1 MPRPQYIART
11 RKAVSTDRHVEV
23 TFKVAAG
30 DTQTREPGYSHA
42 LRTRVQ
48 VVVRLLKLQSS
59 VAAESSDKKQK
70 KTTQEGDTDENADSS
85 SLERPSSQSVTAMSS
100 PKEELEVE
108 WAFTTD
114 LQWLLQKLLD
124 LMNDAGGDT
133 SSKMVLHDA
142 DDELKSVYVLIMH
155 LVLFFLNMGRHC
167 GGMLLT
173 E

>member
-11 RKAVSTDRHVEV
+11 RKAVSTDRHFEV
-23 TFKVAAG
+23 TFNVAAG
-30 DTQTREPGYSHA
+30 DTQSRESGHSHA

-59 VAAESSDKKQK
+59 VAAESSDKTQNK
-70 KTTQEGDTDENADSS
+70 KTQEGDTDENAESS
-85 SLERPSSQSVTAMSS
+85 SLEPSSSQSVAAISS
-100 PKEELEVE
+100 LEELEGE

-124 LMNDAGGDT
+124 LMNSAGGDT
-133 SSKMVLHDA
+133 SSKLVLHDA

-155 LVLFFLNMGRHC
+155 IVLFFLNMGRHG